1 MGRLIDADV
10 LKKHYS
16 WWDNEEKEL
25 FDSIVDV
32 QPTAYSPKSVMA
44 EIETYSRKVYGEI
57 NIIKILSI
65 VRKGGV
71 E

>member
-1 MGRLIDADV
+1 MRLIDADE
-10 LKKHYS
+10 LIKCL
-16 WWDNEEKEL
+16 EEG
-25 FDSIVDV
+25 VWNDV
-32 QPTAYSPKSVMA
+32 VEVVREQPTAYNPKAVMA